1 MIKKSVYILSIIM
14 LMTVFLFVNTS
25 QSDMVTKG
33 LVAYWSFDAGTINGD
48 KVKDT
53 VGQNDGVMKGGPKQV
68 AGKINGALQFDGTNS
83 VDVAGTDTLNFNKK
97 EEFTAAAW
105 IRPASDEPVGSAA
118 VAPPTAC
125 CGTVIGQRDALGW
138 ALRYDGRNAG
148 AEYEFIV
155 CPNWQG
161 DGGFGVPKKSIPKDT
176 WHYITMLVSKGKAPN
191 MFLYLDGEKVVE
203 GTFACPIT
211 STGPET
217 DIGKAAD
224 GAFVG
229 TIDEIAI
236 YNRALDENEIKQNA
250 QSNRFFAVGANGKLA
265 ICWGEIKE

>member
-14 LMTVFLFVNTS
+14 LMVVFMFASTS
-25 QSDMVTKG
+25 QSDIVTKG
-33 LVAYWSFDAGTINGD
+33 LVAYWSFDASTIKGD
-48 KVKDT
+48 NVKDT
-53 VGQNDGVMKGGPKQV
+53 VGENDGVMKSGPKQV

-83 VDVAGTDTLNFNKK
+83 VDVAGTDDLNFNKK

-105 IRPASDEPVGSAA
+105 IKPASDEPVGSAA

-161 DGGFGVPKKSIPKDT
+161 DGGFGASKKDIPKDT
-176 WHYITMLVSKGKAPN
+176 WHYITVMVSKDNPPN
-191 MFLYLDGEKVVE
+191 MFVYLDGELITE
-203 GTFACPIT
+203 GTFAGPIT

-229 TIDEIAI
+229 IIDEVAI
-236 YNRALDENEIKQNA
+236 YNRALTENEIKQNF
-250 QSNRFFAVGANGKLA
+250 QSIRFFAVNSNEKLA
-265 ICWGEIKE
+265 ICWGNIKK